1 MRTTKASSSILCGSA
16 LERAPPL
23 SRSIILNYP
32 KKAVLTGV
40 PIGAPRDAGMRQYR
54 HNNQCLSFREA
65 WPHSDA
71 DLTLIDNSPSRRPQ
85 HPSIVAGRRFSQSS
99 IEIGRAHSELQSLMR
114 ISYAVFCL
122 KKTITN
128 QHIYT
133 HVKDTYNNTGNTL
146 Y

>member
-54 HNNQCLSFREA
+54 HTNQCLSFREA

-99 IEIGRAHSELQSLMR
+99 IGRVVPLLKVSAQSD
-114 ISYAVFCL
+114 AVSSDRQ
-122 KKTITN
+122 ITLLTSS
-128 QHIYT
+128 HYFASRM
-133 HVKDTYNNTGNTL
+133 
-146 Y
+146 